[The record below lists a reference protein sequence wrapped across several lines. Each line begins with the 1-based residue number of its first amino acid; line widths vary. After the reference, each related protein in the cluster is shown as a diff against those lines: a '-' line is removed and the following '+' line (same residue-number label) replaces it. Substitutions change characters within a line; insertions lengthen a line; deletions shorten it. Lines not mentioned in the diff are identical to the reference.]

1 MYLPPLDEGQEWI
14 GILVAIPEPWVSTL
28 TDVRRRAGDVQADHV
43 PAHITLL
50 PPTAVNVED
59 RERLFHHLSSV
70 AQMHIPFTVTVE
82 GAGSFRPVSPVSFA
96 QVTDG
101 FNELCALAEDIRADV
116 LDIEL
121 RFPYHPHVTLAHG
134 VDERQLDMV
143 EEEVADFRA
152 SWTVPGFRLDRVD
165 AQGRYSSLA
174 IFNFEAL

>member
-1 MYLPPLDEGQEWI
+1 MYLPPLHEGQEWI
-14 GILVAIPEPWVSTL
+14 GILVAIPEPWVSIL
-28 TDVRRRAGDVQADHV
+28 TDIRRRAGDVQADHV

-50 PPTAVNVED
+50 PPTAVNAKD

-70 AQMHIPFTVTVE
+70 AQMHIPFTVTVA
-82 GAGSFRPVSPVSFA
+82 GSGSFRPVSPVSFA

-101 FNELCALAEDIRADV
+101 FTELCALAEDIRADL
-116 LDIEL
+116 LDVGL

-134 VDERQLDMV
+134 VDDSQLDMV
-143 EEEVADFRA
+143 EEAVADFSA

-174 IFNFEAL
+174 LFNFEAL